1 MEDIMKRN
9 TIYRLSLAGLLTAL
23 AVAGS
28 FISIPIGGSK
38 CAPVQ
43 HMVNIFGAVLLG
55 PLWNI
60 GIAFTASL
68 LRNFLGLGSLMAFPG
83 SMIGAL
89 CCGVAYRLLPNLPL
103 ACTAEALGTGLL
115 GGLAAYPIAKFL
127 MNLNVTGTF
136 IYVMPFFISTAVG
149 SALAFALL
157 ILLQKGGVLANMKGA
172 FKR

>member
-1 MEDIMKRN
+1 M
-9 TIYRLSLAGLLTAL
+9 TGVQTCAL
-23 AVAGS
+23 
-28 FISIPIGGSK
+28 PI
-38 CAPVQ
+38 
-43 HMVNIFGAVLLG
+43 
-55 PLWNI
+55 
-60 GIAFTASL
+60 
-68 LRNFLGLGSLMAFPG
+68 
-83 SMIGAL
+83 
-89 CCGVAYRLLPNLPL
+89 CGVAYRLLPNLPL